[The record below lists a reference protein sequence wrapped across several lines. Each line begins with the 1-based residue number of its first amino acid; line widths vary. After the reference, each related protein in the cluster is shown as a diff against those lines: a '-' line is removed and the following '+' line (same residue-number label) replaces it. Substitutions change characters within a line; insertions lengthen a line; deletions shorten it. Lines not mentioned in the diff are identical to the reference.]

1 MSRATSP
8 TYLHGVR
15 PGTIAPLRR
24 RFFVEGGSSQG
35 SQSRC
40 QTNARGGRRRLSRPG
55 WRRTART
62 LAEET
67 PVTVAYNGT
76 TLAVVMATPADHID
90 LALGFSLT
98 EGILAAPSEIEDLD
112 IVRHED
118 SVELRVLL
126 TSDRGDRLSARRRR
140 LVGPTGC
147 GL

>member
-1 MSRATSP
+1 
-8 TYLHGVR
+8 
-15 PGTIAPLRR
+15 
-24 RFFVEGGSSQG
+24 
-35 SQSRC
+35 
-40 QTNARGGRRRLSRPG
+40 
-55 WRRTART
+55 
-62 LAEET
+62 
-67 PVTVAYNGT
+67 
-76 TLAVVMATPADHID
+76 MATPADHID